1 MNRKTCLLTALLPML
16 FACSDTSK
24 DDLVVFMAEVKAKPA
39 QRIEPI
45 PTFTPYKPFDY
56 GVTQFRG
63 PFDKPVIAK
72 TMAQLLPASSV
83 APDPDRVKEF
93 LEQFNVESLSMVGT
107 IEQHGD
113 MFALLEDVDAN
124 VYYVKKGNYVG
135 KNHGKIVVS
144 EPTYIQV
151 VEIVTNGSDGW
162 VERPRTIE
170 LEEK

>member
-39 QRIEPI
+39 RRIEPI